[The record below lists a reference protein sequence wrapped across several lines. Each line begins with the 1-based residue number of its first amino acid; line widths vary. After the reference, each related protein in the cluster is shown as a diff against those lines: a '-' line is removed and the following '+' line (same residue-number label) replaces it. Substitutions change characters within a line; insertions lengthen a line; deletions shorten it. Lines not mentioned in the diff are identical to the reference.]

1 MINNHR
7 SNRRSKILLPL
18 GLTLLA
24 LGLLF
29 LPGPNG
35 LVSLLI
41 KIAHIRKCQ
50 TQIQKL
56 KAKADSLEQ
65 EIKQWQNPDYATRIA
80 RQIFARQ
87 DTIKTETIK

>member
-18 GLTLLA
+18 CLAVLT

-35 LVSLLI
+35 LVSVLI
-41 KIAHIRKCQ
+41 KIYRTRKYQ
-50 TQIQKL
+50 LQIQKL
-56 KAKADSLEQ
+56 KARADSLEQ
-65 EIKQWQNPDYATRIA
+65 EIKQWHNPDYATKIA
-80 RQIFARQ
+80 RQIFDEQNTTKA
-87 DTIKTETIK
+87 DTIK